1 MLYSTGQ
8 TEEGGDEGDEKEM
21 TKDDAKDAAATAVA
35 ILMTPTLVICKLSN
49 TALVSSCPKAETGA
63 ICLALSQFD
72 QVHSACGFSLTTK
85 HLKEPPPLHT
95 PALLLAPNSPSEYEA
110 DTETPLQSKYHNNA
124 DRCLKSNTGRR
135 KHCRL

>member
-85 HLKEPPPLHT
+85 HLKYPPLYCT
-95 PALLLAPNSPSEYEA
+95 ALHFEVHYSESES
-110 DTETPLQSKYHNNA
+110 E
-124 DRCLKSNTGRR
+124 
-135 KHCRL
+135 